1 MKLYRFWDH
10 LGNGNIFS
18 FKELPI
24 KYTDSSPPYSDDFIS
39 NKAKDGKIDK
49 RGSFASKQNEKYP
62 WLELE
67 LFDVKVVECVKII
80 NVDWQPQRL
89 NNVEVRVGN
98 FKAKTTKSRLDQNDI
113 CFQYRGPGK
122 RGEKIMIS
130 CSSDLVGRYVTIQM
144 IEGKFFDDGNTDE
157 LSHTWL
163 LQIAEV
169 YIIGKQIGSSNQYQ
183 TSNN

>member
-1 MKLYRFWDH
+1 M
-10 LGNGNIFS
+10 
-18 FKELPI
+18 
-24 KYTDSSPPYSDDFIS
+24 
-39 NKAKDGKIDK
+39 
-49 RGSFASKQNEKYP
+49 
-62 WLELE
+62 
-67 LFDVKVVECVKII
+67 
-80 NVDWQPQRL
+80 DWQPQRL

-169 YIIGKQIGSSNQYQ
+169 YIIGKQIGSSN
-183 TSNN
+183 